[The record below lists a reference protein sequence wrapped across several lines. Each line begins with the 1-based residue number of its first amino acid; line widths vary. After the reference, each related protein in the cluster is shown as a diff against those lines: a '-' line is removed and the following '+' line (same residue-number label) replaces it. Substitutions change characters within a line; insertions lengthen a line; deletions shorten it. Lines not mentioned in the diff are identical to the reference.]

1 MTYFRIFHNK
11 MNLWVSVFTF
21 YMVGLIVFKEEE
33 KVLIFCV
40 IERKDVGGGE
50 NWGIL
55 EVTESKEG
63 IFLNQIRR
71 G

>member
-1 MTYFRIFHNK
+1 M
-11 MNLWVSVFTF
+11 SVFTF
-21 YMVGLIVFKEEE
+21 YMAGLIVFKEEE

>member
-1 MTYFRIFHNK
+1 M
-11 MNLWVSVFTF
+11 SVFTF

-33 KVLIFCV
+33 KVLTFCV

-55 EVTESKEG
+55 EVQNQKREFFSTKLGGDSLMSK
-63 IFLNQIRR
+63 
-71 G
+71 

>member
-1 MTYFRIFHNK
+1 
-11 MNLWVSVFTF
+11 
-21 YMVGLIVFKEEE
+21 MVGLIVFKEEE
-33 KVLIFCV
+33 KVLTFCV

-55 EVTESKEG
+55 EVRESKEG